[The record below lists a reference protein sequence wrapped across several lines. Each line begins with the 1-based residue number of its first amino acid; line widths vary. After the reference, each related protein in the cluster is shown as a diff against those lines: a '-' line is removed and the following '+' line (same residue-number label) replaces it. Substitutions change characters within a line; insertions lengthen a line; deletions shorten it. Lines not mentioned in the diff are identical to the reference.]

1 MDVSS
6 YEAAKVYIWTISVRL
21 AGYSGEELTCVV
33 DTLNRL
39 YTAPR
44 PMAWTMS
51 GPATTLSSE
60 EYSYLDVLR
69 SGYPPCF
76 AKHLNEKPQ
85 IIVLL
90 ISFFAITL
98 YTTHG

>member
-21 AGYSGEELTCVV
+21 AGYSGEELTCVA

-51 GPATTLSSE
+51 GPATTQSSE
-60 EYSYLDVLR
+60 EYSYYTSTYCALATHLVLR
-69 SGYPPCF
+69 
-76 AKHLNEKPQ
+76 N
-85 IIVLL
+85 I
-90 ISFFAITL
+90 
-98 YTTHG
+98 

>member
-44 PMAWTMS
+44 PMADEWA
-51 GPATTLSSE
+51 GYNAVERRVFLPRLIAVWLPALFCET
-60 EYSYLDVLR
+60 
-69 SGYPPCF
+69 F
-76 AKHLNEKPQ
+76 K
-85 IIVLL
+85 
-90 ISFFAITL
+90 
-98 YTTHG
+98 